1 MTLVYARKRAAPT
14 QTFLL
19 GMQALGFGGSAT
31 FALLHPSYVDAWLW
45 VLVALC
51 GLAGA
56 IASVLA
62 AWHVFG
68 EETVDVGG
76 GAIRVRRRI
85 GPFWRER
92 TISLVDVLA
101 IEVLKPTADARFNDA
116 WGFGQPR
123 VRVAGNGRSLQLALA
138 ASPDEATALAASLR
152 DARNLARAESGMEA
166 PSNNEMQRTKP
177 AQAMEL
183 RR

>member
-19 GMQALGFGGSAT
+19 GMQALGSGGFAI
-31 FALLHPSYVDAWLW
+31 FALLHPSDVDPWLW

-51 GLAGA
+51 ALAGA

-68 EETVDVGG
+68 EETVDVGD

-85 GPFWRER
+85 GPLSRER
-92 TISLVDVLA
+92 TISLVDILA
-101 IEVLKPTADARFNDA
+101 VEVLKPTADARLNDT

-123 VRVAGNGRSLQLALA
+123 VRVAGLAGALQLALA
-138 ASPDEATALAASLR
+138 ASPDEAMALTTSLR
-152 DARNLARAESGMEA
+152 DAVTVARAQSRIEA

-177 AQAMEL
+177 AQATEL